1 MNFAVS
7 TKRIFR
13 TVAVAASVTGLLIAC
28 SGDPPPAKRAGITS
42 SIGPNSSTAPYTGC
56 PILTQSVISVGTNPA
71 TEVFDNGTDG
81 MGIECSVQP
90 LGADWAVNARVTANA
105 KSGDGK
111 IIGKGTITIQGTF
124 KAWDKANPT
133 ATFTGVKGIFQR
145 GDIGVFTQNDCT
157 VGYVDDQGRA
167 IVIKDGAGVQPNIAA
182 GRVWASI
189 NCPKAD
195 ASGGSQGFVACA
207 AQATFRLENCDQGA
221 QP

>member
-13 TVAVAASVTGLLIAC
+13 TVAVGASVTGLLIAC

-42 SIGPNSSTAPYTGC
+42 SIGPTSAAPATGC
-56 PILTQSVISVGTNPA
+56 PILTQAVISVGNPIDQIY
-71 TEVFDNGTDG
+71 DNGVG
-81 MGIECSVQP
+81 GVAIECTVQP
-90 LGADWAVNARVTANA
+90 SGADWAVNARVTANA
-105 KSGDGK
+105 LSGDGK
-111 IIGKGTITIQGTF
+111 PIGRGTITIQGIF

-167 IVIKDGAGVQPNIAA
+167 IVVKDSNGIQPNIAA

-189 NCPKAD
+189 SCPVAA
-195 ASGGSQGFVACA
+195 ASSGSTGFTACS

>member
-1 MNFAVS
+1 MNVAVS
-7 TKRIFR
+7 TKRTFR
-13 TVAVAASVTGLLIAC
+13 TLAVAASVTGLLIAC
-28 SGDPPPAKRAGITS
+28 SGDPPPVKRAGITS
-42 SIGPNSSTAPYTGC
+42 SIGPNSSTAPYKGC
-56 PILTQSVISVGTNPA
+56 PILTQPAISVGDP
-71 TEVFDNGTDG
+71 VSQVYDNGVEG
-81 MGIECSVQP
+81 VGIECSVQP

-105 KSGDGK
+105 KSADGK
-111 IIGKGTITIQGTF
+111 VIGRGTITIQGTF

-157 VGYVDDQGRA
+157 VGYVDADGHA
-167 IVIKDGAGVQPNIAA
+167 IVIKDSNGIQPNIAA

-189 NCPKAD
+189 SCPKAD

-221 QP
+221 AP

>member
-1 MNFAVS
+1 MNFAVP

-42 SIGPNSSTAPYTGC
+42 SIGPNSSTAPYSGC
-56 PILTQSVISVGTNPA
+56 PILTQPVISVGDPVTQ
-71 TEVFDNGTDG
+71 VYDNGVG
-81 MGIECSVQP
+81 NVAIECTVQP
-90 LGADWAVNARVTANA
+90 SGADWAVNARVTADA
-105 KSGDGK
+105 KTADGK
-111 IIGKGTITIQGTF
+111 FIARGTITIQGIF

-157 VGYVDDQGRA
+157 VGYVDDQGKA
-167 IVIKDGAGVQPNIAA
+167 IVVGDSNGIQPNVAS

-189 NCPKAD
+189 SCPKAA
-195 ASGGSQGFVACA
+195 ASGGSQGFTACA

>member
-1 MNFAVS
+1 MIFAVP

-56 PILTQSVISVGTNPA
+56 PILTQPVISVGNP
-71 TEVFDNGTDG
+71 VDQVYDNGVG
-81 MGIECSVQP
+81 GVAIECTVQP
-90 LGADWAVNARVTANA
+90 SGADWAVNARVTANA
-105 KSGDGK
+105 LDGANK
-111 IIGKGTITIQGTF
+111 VIGRGTITIQGIF

-145 GDIGVFTQNDCT
+145 GDIGVFTQTDCT

-167 IVIKDGAGVQPNIAA
+167 IVIKDSNGIQPNIAA

-189 NCPKAD
+189 TCNKA
-195 ASGGSQGFVACA
+195 ASSGGSQGFTACA